1 MYNRLSALNQ
11 LAAFAL
17 AVNDKLDAT
26 LSERFGRAQSD
37 LETLVSVRHCDS
49 FTVGWLGEVL
59 GLTHSAAVRVVDRL
73 ESDGR
78 IRRTP
83 QANRRFV
90 GLVLTPAGVKLADE
104 ILKARQEVLGRLF
117 EDVDD
122 RALKKALPLFRG
134 ILSQKS
140 GSNLASYRR
149 CRLCDEVGCG
159 ERCPVQQTFGPR

>member
-1 MYNRLSALNQ
+1 MYDRLSALNQ
-11 LAAFAL
+11 LSAFAL

-26 LSERFGRAQSD
+26 LSENFGRSHSEI
-37 LETLVSVRHCDS
+37 ETLVSVRHCDS

-59 GLTHSAAVRVVDRL
+59 GLTHSAAVRIVDRL

-83 QANRRFV
+83 QTNRRFV
-90 GLVLTPAGVKLADE
+90 GLVLTPAGVELADE
-104 ILKARQEVLGRLF
+104 ILNTRQEVLEHLF

-122 RALKKALPLFRG
+122 KALEKALPVFRG
-134 ILSQKS
+134 ILGQTSDSK
-140 GSNLASYRR
+140 LTSYRR
-149 CRLCDEVGCG
+149 CRLCDEVMCG